1 MQFCKKCGNRLKNT
15 HMKVGDRSMVA
26 LACSRCGYY
35 EPVSRTVLKPEVEEE
50 RATIKVVGDL
60 DKSLQAMPKATVDCP
75 KCGNREAYW
84 WLLQTRSSDEPT
96 TQFYRCTKCDH
107 TWRLYS

>member
-1 MQFCKKCGNRLKNT
+1 MQFCKKCGTRLKNME
-15 HMKVGDRSMVA
+15 MKVGDRSIIA
-26 LACSRCGYY
+26 LACRSCGYY
-35 EPVSRTVLKPEVEEE
+35 EPISKTVSKPEVEEG
-50 RATIKVVGDL
+50 ATIKVIGDL
-60 DKSLQAMPKATVDCP
+60 DKSLQTLPKTKIDCP

-84 WLLQTRSSDEPT
+84 WMLQTRSSDEPT